1 MHSTTLCFF
10 PVNTSIVDTKHEYC
24 FHFPSGRLSSSCH
37 SSFEKLDGQYGIII
51 AKSLLGSLSMAPGV
65 GRSDIEEVRIQV
77 LISWSKRGMTE
88 QSPKENAR
96 KIISC
101 PNLVIEKKN
110 R

>member
-1 MHSTTLCFF
+1 
-10 PVNTSIVDTKHEYC
+10 
-24 FHFPSGRLSSSCH
+24 
-37 SSFEKLDGQYGIII
+37 
-51 AKSLLGSLSMAPGV
+51 MAPGV